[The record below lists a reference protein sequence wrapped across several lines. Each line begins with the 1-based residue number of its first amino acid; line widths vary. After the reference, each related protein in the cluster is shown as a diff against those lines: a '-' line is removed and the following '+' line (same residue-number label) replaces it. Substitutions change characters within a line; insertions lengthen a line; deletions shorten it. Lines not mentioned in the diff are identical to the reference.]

1 MIHKLKISI
10 LLRANIIYYAD
21 WIKNHRLDSRKQK
34 KKKKKKRKIH
44 RGLIV
49 IFHDIEKFKKYL
61 SFTNRTEA
69 EIRGCRPRGRT
80 TNNDPEALA
89 KIKSAARI
97 G

>member
-1 MIHKLKISI
+1 MRIKKQFDDSRIKNIHIAE
-10 LLRANIIYYAD
+10 ANIIYYAD

-34 KKKKKKRKIH
+34 N